1 MDIKEIWKDT
11 LEIVKLSVSP
21 AIFKTW
27 FSQTHISSTQDLGE
41 RMIIEIGCPT
51 SFAKNTIEARYFGL
65 IQDSLN
71 KVTDKKCD
79 LVFLVK
85 ENPDKESVKA
95 EEDSPLFSDETKSEG
110 FISKPRHSRSL

>member
-1 MDIKEIWKDT
+1 MDKKVTWKDT

-27 FSQTHISSTQDLGE
+27 FSQTHIANVQDVGE
-41 RMIIEIGCPT
+41 RIVIEIGCPT
-51 SFAKNTIEARYFGL
+51 SFAKNTIESRYFGL

-79 LVFLVK
+79 LIFKVQ
-85 ENPDKESVKA
+85 ENPDKESAKNI
-95 EEDSPLFSDETKSEG
+95 EDSPLFTDVNKSEE
-110 FISKPRHSRSL
+110 FLELLKKPVTG